1 MNTTRFLLFPGQ
13 LGTYC
18 EHRFAPLAKHLAGEV
33 GR

>member
-1 MNTTRFLLFPGQ
+1 MTTTRFLLFSGQ

-18 EHRFAPLAKHLAGEV
+18 EHRFAPLSKHLAGEV